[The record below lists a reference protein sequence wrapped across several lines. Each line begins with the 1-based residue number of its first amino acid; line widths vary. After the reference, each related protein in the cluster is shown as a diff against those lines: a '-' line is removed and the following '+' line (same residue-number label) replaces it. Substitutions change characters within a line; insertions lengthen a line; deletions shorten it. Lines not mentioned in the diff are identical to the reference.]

1 MGRGGVSEKNGTQI
15 YEVFARFKYDEPL
28 HHVGSVTATDVEL
41 AKAYAFNTYNEW
53 AWIEMI
59 LVPRKDVIHVI
70 ETP

>member
-1 MGRGGVSEKNGTQI
+1 MAEKTENQI

-28 HHVGSVTATDVEL
+28 HYVGSVTAPDTEL

-53 AWIEMI
+53 AWIEMTI
-59 LVPRKDVIHVI
+59 VSRQDVIHVI

>member
-1 MGRGGVSEKNGTQI
+1 VMSEKNGAQI

-28 HHVGSVTATDVEL
+28 HHIGTVTAPDEDL

-59 LVPRKDVIHVI
+59 IVPRQEVIHVI

>member
-1 MGRGGVSEKNGTQI
+1 MTKKNGTQI

-28 HHVGSVTATDVEL
+28 HHVGTVTAPDAEL
-41 AKAYAFNTYNEW
+41 AKAYAYNTYNEW

-59 LVPRKDVIHVI
+59 IVPREQVVHVI